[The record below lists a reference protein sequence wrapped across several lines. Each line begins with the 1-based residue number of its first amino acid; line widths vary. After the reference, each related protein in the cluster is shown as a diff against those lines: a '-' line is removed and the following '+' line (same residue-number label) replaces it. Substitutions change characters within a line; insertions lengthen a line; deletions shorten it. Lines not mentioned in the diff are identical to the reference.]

1 MSRIDDNCSGD
12 GLRSLLRMA
21 AFMLVMVFTCPAF
34 AATLAGWDVH
44 ALPGG
49 SGSFGSSPLAATVAD
64 SNLTVGGLTRGSGV
78 GSSGTGAARAW
89 GGNTW
94 NGGSEAAAVS
104 ANQFATFT
112 VAANP
117 GHQVSF
123 TNISKFDY
131 RRSATGASTGVLQYQ
146 IGTSAFTDITTVNYT
161 ATASTGGSLAAI
173 DLSGIPALQNVP
185 AGTTVTFRIV
195 NYGGTSAAGTWYIFD
210 YANST
215 ANDFEISGTISD
227 LSPVAGACGGDNGMT
242 LAATAPSNLCSA
254 GSASTVSGSGHPWN
268 WTCSGTSG
276 GSTATCSATIQTYA
290 LNFATDGNGTLS
302 GTTTQTID
310 YGGSAS
316 PVTANA
322 NGGYT
327 FLNWTGTNGFTTSTV
342 NPLTVNKVTASRTI
356 TANFTAAPIN
366 GACGADNGQTLAA
379 KAPANLCSTGSVST
393 VTGSGHPWI
402 WTCAGSNGG
411 STASCSAAIQT
422 YSVTFA
428 SSGNGT
434 VSGATTQTVDFGGS
448 TTPVSADAN
457 NSYAFV
463 NWTGNGFT
471 ATTANPLTVNNVI
484 ANLTINANFTG
495 TITIFHVNDTHA
507 RVTPHMWTVTE
518 HGTDPP
524 AFEQVGGAAYLASE
538 MLQLTAAQPNA
549 LVLDGG
555 DISEGNPIGDMNGNG
570 TMTQFYALLSGKLK
584 AQRGRGVDAVVVGN
598 HDVRD
603 INYINNLTTLQNS
616 GVPVISVN
624 VRNITTHQPYFTP
637 YTIVTIGTTKVG
649 ILGYTTSASE
659 VGASLANTLEV
670 ADCDWNSTD
679 TTKIHLADYV
689 NELRNTQKCDIVVLL
704 AHIGH
709 SGLVDPTAPLLVD
722 DGAAKLP
729 EVAVTGHWHT
739 YADTVWQPEMLNYK
753 TIFTES
759 ASYMK
764 FIGELNLT
772 NTGAYVSSAQHV
784 IRDADI
790 TPDPDVQALID
801 NLIAQYNA
809 AHPGHPVDELIGYTA
824 DNLMLDNLMKWWSAD
839 EYPWSG
845 NDTAGQWICDA
856 MQWKATQLFGQCDL
870 AMESGGGVR
879 ADIPA
884 GPVTY
889 LQIYET
895 FPWNDDT
902 FNRVNMTGQEIV
914 NFIKLNNMDAGFSS
928 ALDVTAFDGTP
939 TSIKVNGQPIDVG
952 HTYTVAINN
961 YMYAHPATG
970 WTWSDTTPL
979 TSTVLCR
986 DGLVDYMR
994 QFTVNNPYTIGGQ
1007 RYHLNTEF
1015 SGGYR
1020 AVVTMMNDND
1030 TKTSYDD
1037 AFIRFL
1043 SATPETLAHRGSN
1056 QVPSDL
1062 VNADGTINAA
1072 NRLSEQEMYRSYLG
1086 FKPGALKPGDIIE
1099 TWGKGSSYGGN
1110 PEFVDQEG
1118 IYADGVEFKIV
1129 GHDDGLAKPAYM
1141 SSIGAFFNNNYKNHY
1156 VQFLAK
1162 KAGTSTVTDQLGQTI
1177 TIMDATG
1184 YANKTLPG
1192 NVGDPLLVSGVPT
1205 MESYGLRFRCDNATT
1220 STLAL
1225 PPVSS
1230 VFSHVDP
1237 VPAGTTGS
1245 SPLTLTATATTST
1258 GTYTLAPVA
1267 DAQVESGYPTSNY
1280 GTSNNL
1286 YVQSSSTASYKNERA
1301 WLKFDLSGLPAG
1313 TTVSSAD
1320 LKLWNWKS
1328 TGTSLSAEVYG
1339 GNDDTWTET
1348 GITWNN
1354 QPAFGAPLSS
1364 QTLVS
1369 GTSSVWYDWDVTSF
1383 VQSKL
1388 SGNKLV
1394 SLVVKPATEDSVDT
1408 TPPSY
1413 AFDAKEYGSNTPV
1426 LQITTQSGVSSITQ
1440 VQYYYRYSSDNAT
1453 WGSWAPYSTA
1463 TTAPYTASFSYP
1475 QGEGYYEFYSRATDS
1490 SNNVEPSPA
1499 TAQAATH
1506 YTDTPAYYPIIS
1518 IGGVYQKYDGSPKS
1532 INVTTIPAGA
1542 SYSVTYNDDYT
1553 VPVSSGT
1560 YLASVTASQGGNTV
1574 TTTGNLTIAKAA
1586 ATVSFDNLS
1595 LNYDGTPKTV
1605 AVSTNPAGLA
1615 VNVTYSGSTTPPTA
1629 VGTYTVV
1636 AVINDSNYHGAA
1648 TGTLTVSKTAPIDIS
1663 SQVNVINNGF
1673 SYSRISKYYVGNLNV
1688 TNVSQNPITGTIDV
1702 VFNGLTSGV
1711 TMANAT
1717 GMKDGYPYIS
1727 QAVTLNPGASVTIP
1741 LQFSNPS
1748 NARITFTP
1756 VTYQE

>member
-1 MSRIDDNCSGD
+1 MRRVNRVLSARLKHLLVALTCLAV
-12 GLRSLLRMA
+12 GLTVGVQA
-21 AFMLVMVFTCPAF
+21 GF
-34 AATLAGWDVH
+34 AASPDVVISQVYGGGGNSGATYKNDFIELFNRGTSPVSLAGWSVQY
-44 ALPGG
+44 A
-49 SGSFGSSPLAATVAD
+49 
-64 SNLTVGGLTRGSGV
+64 
-78 GSSGTGAARAW
+78 
-89 GGNTW
+89 
-94 NGGSEAAAVS
+94 
-104 ANQFATFT
+104 
-112 VAANP
+112 
-117 GHQVSF
+117 
-123 TNISKFDY
+123 
-131 RRSATGASTGVLQYQ
+131 SATGTSWQVTNLSGTIQPGQHYLVQESAGTG
-146 IGTSAFTDITTVNYT
+146 GTTSLPAPDATGSIAMS
-161 ATASTGGSLAAI
+161 ATAAKVALVTSTTA
-173 DLSGIPALQNVP
+173 LSGACP
-185 AGTTVTFRIV
+185 AGVKDLVGFGAA
-195 NYGGTSAAGTWYIFD
+195 NCSEGTPTPVLT
-210 YANST
+210 NST
-215 ANDFEISGTISD
+215 AAIRNSNGCTDTDNNSSDFTTGVAPNPRNTTSTFTYCTA
-227 LSPVAGACGGDNGMT
+227 PVNGACGSDNGQT
-242 LAATAPSNLCSA
+242 LAAAAPSNLCSA
-254 GSASTVSGSGHPWN
+254 GTASTVSGSGHPWN
-268 WTCSGTSG
+268 WSCAGTGG
-276 GSTATCSATIQTYA
+276 GSTATCSAAIQTYT
-290 LNFATDGNGTLS
+290 LSFATDGHGALS
-302 GTTTQTID
+302 GTTAQTID
-310 YGGSAS
+310 FGGSAT

-322 NGGYT
+322 NGGYS
-327 FLNWTGTNGFTTSTV
+327 FQSWTGTNGFTTSTA
-342 NPLTVNKVTASRTI
+342 NPLTVNNVTASRTI
-356 TANFTAAPIN
+356 TANFTAAAIN
-366 GACGADNGQTLAA
+366 GACGSDNGQAVAA
-379 KAPANLCSTGSVST
+379 KAPVNLCSAGAASAVS
-393 VTGSGHPWI
+393 GNGHPWN
-402 WTCAGSNGG
+402 WTCGGSNGG
-411 STASCSAAIQT
+411 TTASCSAAIQT
-422 YSVTFA
+422 YNVTFA
-428 SSGNGT
+428 SSGNGS
-434 VSGATTQTVDFGGS
+434 VSGTTTQTVDFGGS

-457 NSYAFV
+457 NSYAFI
-463 NWTGNGFT
+463 NWTGNGYS
-471 ATTANPLTVNNVI
+471 TTTTNPLTVNNVT
-484 ANLTINANFTG
+484 ANLIINANFTG

-507 RVTPHMWTVTE
+507 RVTPHMWTVAE

-538 MLQLTAAQPNA
+538 MLQLTATQPNA

-570 TMTQFYALLSGKLK
+570 TMTQFYALLSSKLK
-584 AQRGRGVDAVVVGN
+584 AQRGRGMDAVLVGN

-603 INYINNLTTLQNS
+603 INYINNLTALQNS
-616 GVPVISVN
+616 GVPVISAN
-624 VRNITTHQPYFTP
+624 VRNITTHQPYFAP
-637 YTIVTIGTTKVG
+637 YAIVTIGTTKVG

-659 VGASLANTLEV
+659 VGASLATTLEV
-670 ADCDWNSTD
+670 ADCDWKSTD

-689 NELRNTQKCDIVVLL
+689 NELRNNQGCDIVVLL

-709 SGLVDPTAPLLVD
+709 SGLVDPAAPLLVD
-722 DGAAKLP
+722 DGSAKLP

-739 YADTVWQPEMLNYK
+739 YADTVWQPSMLNYK

-764 FIGELNLT
+764 FIGELKMT
-772 NTGAYVSSAQHV
+772 NTGAYVGSAQHV

-790 TPDPDVQALID
+790 TPDPDVQSLVD
-801 NLIAQYNA
+801 NLTAQYNA
-809 AHPGHPVDELIGYTA
+809 AADAATPPKPHVYDVIGYTA

-889 LQIYET
+889 MQIYET

-939 TSIKVNGQPIDVG
+939 TSVKMNGQPIDLN

-961 YMYAHPATG
+961 YMYAHPPTG
-970 WTWSDTTPL
+970 WNWSDTNPL

-994 QFTVNNPYTIGGQ
+994 QFTVNNPYTIGGA

-1030 TKTSYDD
+1030 TKPAFDD

-1086 FKPGALKPGDIIE
+1086 FKTGALKPGDILE

-1118 IYADGVEFKIV
+1118 IYADGVEFKVV
-1129 GHDDGLAKPAYM
+1129 GHDDSLAKPAFM
-1141 SSIGAFFNNNYKNHY
+1141 TSIGAFFNDNYKNHY

-1162 KAGTSTVTDQLGQTI
+1162 KAGANTVTDQLGQTI
-1177 TIMDATG
+1177 AIMDATG

-1192 NVGDPLLVSGVPT
+1192 NAGDTLLISGIPT
-1205 MESYGLRFRCDNATT
+1205 MESYGLRFRCDNATA

-1225 PPVSS
+1225 PTVSS
-1230 VFSHVDP
+1230 VSSHVDP

-1245 SPLTLTATATTST
+1245 SPLTLTATATSST
-1258 GTYTLAPVA
+1258 GTYPLAPVA

-1286 YVQSSSTASYKNERA
+1286 YVQSTSNGSYKNERA
-1301 WLKFDLSGLPAG
+1301 WLKFDLSGIPAG
-1313 TTVSSAD
+1313 MTVSSAN

-1328 TGTSLSAEVYG
+1328 TGASLPAEVHG

-1348 GITWNN
+1348 GITWNS
-1354 QPAFGAPLSS
+1354 QPAFGASLSS

-1369 GTSSVWYDWDVTSF
+1369 GTSNVWYNWDVTSF

-1394 SLVVKPATEDSVDT
+1394 SLVVKPATEDSGDAT
-1408 TPPSY
+1408 APSY
-1413 AFDAKEYGSNTPV
+1413 GFDAKEYGSNAPV
-1426 LQITTQSGVSSITQ
+1426 LQITTQSGVSSIAL
-1440 VQYYYRYSSDNAT
+1440 VQYFYRFSSDNAT
-1453 WGSWAPYSTA
+1453 WGSWTSYA
-1463 TTAPYTASFSYP
+1463 TVMTAPYTTSFSYP
-1475 QGEGYYEFYSRATDS
+1475 QGYGYYEFYSIATDS
-1490 SNNVEPSPA
+1490 SNNVEPAPA
-1499 TAQAATH
+1499 AAQAATH
-1506 YTDTPAYYPIIS
+1506 YTDTPAYYPIVS
-1518 IGGVYQKYDGSPKS
+1518 VDSVYQVYDGSPKS

-1586 ATVSFDNLS
+1586 ATVSFENLS
-1595 LNYDGTPKTV
+1595 LNYDGTPKAV
-1605 AVSTNPAGLA
+1605 AMTTNPAGLA
-1615 VNVTYSGSTTPPTA
+1615 VNVTYNGSTTAPTA
-1629 VGTYTVV
+1629 VGTYAVA
-1636 AVINDSNYHGAA
+1636 AVINDRNYHGGA
-1648 TGTLTVSKTAPIDIS
+1648 TGTLTISKPAPIDIS
-1663 SQVNVINNGF
+1663 SQVSATSTGF
-1673 SYSRISKYYVGNLNV
+1673 LYNRGTKLYAGNLTI
-1688 TNVSQNPITGTIDV
+1688 TNIGQNSIIGTIDV
-1702 VFNGLTSGV
+1702 VLNGLTVGV
-1711 TMANAT
+1711 TLTNAT
-1717 GMKDGYPYIS
+1717 GMSGGYPYVRNTVS
-1727 QAVTLNPGASVTIP
+1727 LKPGASVIIP
-1741 LQFSNPS
+1741 LQFTDPS
-1748 NARITFTP
+1748 NTRINFTP
-1756 VTYQE
+1756 VTFQE